1 MLILDPAEF
10 ANATISLETQA
21 DLARDSVG
29 ESLRENFGAFLP
41 HLRHLTP
48 EDQELLT
55 SYFLLGKP
63 QWCLAKIYR
72 STQTI
77 LSLRI
82 RLALKKLGLAAIHGG
97 PPPADVLD
105 AILEEHGLN
114 HILPGVTTSA
124 MVVEYQLQRSFTL
137 VADALNLHRP
147 DVRRALT
154 KAATVLLADAHEE
167 HTAYGAYIHG
177 LIDKA
182 HITSVGP
189 SNRQAARHTH
199 MLRVDPPLVGAFRIN
214 TDDQGYDAHVWVSR
228 AAG

>member
-1 MLILDPAEF
+1 MLILDPADF
-10 ANATISLETQA
+10 ADATISLETQA

-29 ESLRENFGAFLP
+29 ASLRDYYGMFVG

-63 QWCLAKIYR
+63 QWCLAKLYQ

-77 LSLRI
+77 ISLRI
-82 RLALKKLGLAAIHGG
+82 RLALKKLGIAAIHGG
-97 PPPADVLD
+97 APPVDVLHD
-105 AILEEHGLN
+105 VLEDHGVNRL
-114 HILPGVTTSA
+114 LPAVPTSTL
-124 MVVEYQLQRSFTL
+124 VDEYRQRRSFTL
-137 VADALNLHRP
+137 VADVLRLHRP

-154 KAATVLLADAHEE
+154 RATAVLLADVHEE

-182 HITSVGP
+182 HITGIGP
-189 SNRQAARHTH
+189 SDRRAARHSH
-199 MLRVDPPLVGAFRIN
+199 LHHCDPDVVGAFRVDVDSQ
-214 TDDQGYDAHVWVSR
+214 TFDDHVWVSR